1 MNKLNIRSLS
11 PELLKIA
18 TDELNE
24 DPKSMSENVE
34 NLKKWIN
41 ETPHLKART
50 NDQFLVN
57 FLRGAKYNE
66 DKAKSKIETFYTV
79 RTQSPELMSNRDPH
93 DERVKEIIKIG
104 YVFLIDCKKKF

>member
-1 MNKLNIRSLS
+1 MNKLNIRTLS

-24 DPKSMSENVE
+24 DPKSMHEDVE
-34 NLKKWIN
+34 SLKEWIN
-41 ETPHLKART
+41 ETPHLNART

-57 FLRGAKYNE
+57 FLRGAKYNV

-79 RTQSPELMSNRDPH
+79 RTQSPELMNDRDPH
-93 DERVKEIIKIG
+93 DEKIKEIIKIG
-104 YVFLIDCKKKF
+104 